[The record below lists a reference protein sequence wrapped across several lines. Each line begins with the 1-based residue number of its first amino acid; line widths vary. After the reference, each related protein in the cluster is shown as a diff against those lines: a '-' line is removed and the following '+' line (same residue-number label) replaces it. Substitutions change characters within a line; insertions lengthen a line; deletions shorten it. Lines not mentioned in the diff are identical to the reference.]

1 MNHNPATPAIDDAA
15 DGLNIHAFL
24 QQAVDHYP
32 CLAAFSFTA
41 LLPRSGTMTDNRA
54 LIMRFLTEV
63 WQRIGEYSWQR
74 QQARRH
80 SPPTILRWIWEPVGT
95 AECKMVLLMNLNTL
109 ETVRDPSLIDSALQD
124 MNVAITDMWWAVVKA
139 DNNVTSMSSF
149 IISRSDKNAFSV
161 PFSRLKARMDNMVH
175 PVTTAKTGVICP

>member
-1 MNHNPATPAIDDAA
+1 MNHNPATPGVDNTT
-15 DGLNIHAFL
+15 DGLNPHVFL

-32 CLAAFSFTA
+32 RLAVFSFTA

-54 LIMRFLTEV
+54 LILRFHTKV

-109 ETVRDPSLIDSALQD
+109 ETVRDPSLIDSALQE
-124 MNVAITDMWWAVVKA
+124 MNAAISDAWWTVTGV

-149 IISRSDKNAFSV
+149 IISRSDKNAFTV
-161 PFSRLKARMDNMVH
+161 PFSRLKAGMNNMVP
-175 PVTTAKTGVICP
+175 PVTTARTGVICP

>member
-1 MNHNPATPAIDDAA
+1 MNNSSPVASGGSMA
-15 DGLNIHAFL
+15 DVAKTLAFL

-32 CLAAFSFTA
+32 RLAVFSFTA
-41 LLPRSGTMTDNRA
+41 LLPRSGTMTDNQA
-54 LIMRFLTEV
+54 LILLFHTEV

-80 SPPTILRWIWEPVGT
+80 SPPTVLRWMWESVSAP
-95 AECKMVLLMNLNTL
+95 ECKMVLLMNLDTL
-109 ETVRDPSLIDSALQD
+109 ETVREPSLIESALQE
-124 MNVAITDMWWAVVKA
+124 MNVAISDTWRAVAGV

-161 PFSRLKARMDNMVH
+161 PFGRLKARMDNMLP
-175 PVTTAKTGVICP
+175 PVATVRTGVICP

>member
-1 MNHNPATPAIDDAA
+1 MTE
-15 DGLNIHAFL
+15 GLNIQAFL

-32 CLAAFSFTA
+32 RLAVFSFTVW
-41 LLPRSGTMTDNRA
+41 LPRSGSMTDNRA
-54 LIMRFLTEV
+54 LILRFHIEV

-109 ETVRDPSLIDSALQD
+109 ETVRDPSLIDSALQE
-124 MNVAITDMWWAVVKA
+124 MNAAISDAWWTVAGWIITLPAYHLSSSAVQIRTLLA
-139 DNNVTSMSSF
+139 C
-149 IISRSDKNAFSV
+149 
-161 PFSRLKARMDNMVH
+161 RLA
-175 PVTTAKTGVICP
+175 G

>member
-1 MNHNPATPAIDDAA
+1 MNHNPASPTVDDAA
-15 DGLNIHAFL
+15 EGLNIQAFL

-32 CLAAFSFTA
+32 RLAVFSFTA

-54 LIMRFLTEV
+54 LILRFHTKV

-109 ETVRDPSLIDSALQD
+109 ETVRDPSLIDSALQE
-124 MNVAITDMWWAVVKA
+124 MNAAISDAWWTVAGV

-161 PFSRLKARMDNMVH
+161 PFGRLKAGMDNMVP
-175 PVTTAKTGVICP
+175 PVITARTGVICP